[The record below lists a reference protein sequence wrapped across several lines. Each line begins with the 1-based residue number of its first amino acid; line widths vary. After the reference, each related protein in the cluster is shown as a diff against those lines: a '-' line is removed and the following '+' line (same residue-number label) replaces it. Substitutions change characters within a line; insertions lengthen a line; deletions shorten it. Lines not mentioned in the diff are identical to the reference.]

1 MEALFTSEV
10 LSEETTESLLL
21 TVDNLGIKEGVTIG
35 MTVSAVALIISIMIV
50 NLISIFRRS

>member
-1 MEALFTSEV
+1 MEDFTSETIT
-10 LSEETTESLLL
+10 EETTESLIL
-21 TVDNLGIKEGVTIG
+21 TVDSLGIREGVTVG